1 MQERNLA
8 MTKKKFYRH
17 FQTSND
23 SKTVY
28 LKESPRQLTIFGGWP
43 RCTKDQRVLKAHS
56 KDLTRAGV
64 FRINFD
70 G

>member
-23 SKTVY
+23 SKAVY
-28 LKESPRQLTIFGGWP
+28 LKESPRQLNIFG
-43 RCTKDQRVLKAHS
+43 
-56 KDLTRAGV
+56 
-64 FRINFD
+64 
-70 G
+70 